1 MITTTNNL
9 GLNRMRKMKMKNR
22 LYIGASV
29 LIAFVFCSVSAVA
42 QQVPDAIINNDGI
55 GFSRMIDGELV
66 AFDLVAA
73 YDEHAIVVA
82 DCAQFKA
89 KVQGVD
95 WCFASASNKTTF
107 EAATQDN
114 GNNQYLPFVGG
125 HCALGM
131 SFGNLTAR
139 GDPRTAVRIGN
150 QLVLNGRFDVRTS
163 FLQDTER
170 NMDNAR
176 LRYELAIA
184 SGDLKV
190 ND

>member
-1 MITTTNNL
+1 MNAPAL
-9 GLNRMRKMKMKNR
+9 
-22 LYIGASV
+22 
-29 LIAFVFCSVSAVA
+29 A

-73 YDEHAIVVA
+73 YDEYAIVEA
-82 DCAQFKA
+82 DCSTFKSD
-89 KVQGVD
+89 VQGVS
-95 WCFASASNKTTF
+95 WCFSSAVNKTTF

-114 GNNQYLPFVGG
+114 GRNKYLPFVGG

-131 SFGNLTAR
+131 ANGNLTAK
-139 GDPRTAVRIGN
+139 GDPRNAIRVGDL
-150 QLVLNGRFDVRTS
+150 LVLNGRFVVRTA

-170 NMDNAR
+170 NVDNAR
-176 LRYELAIA
+176 LRYELALA
-184 SGDLKV
+184 AGNLKA

>member
-1 MITTTNNL
+1 
-9 GLNRMRKMKMKNR
+9 MKNR
-22 LYIGASV
+22 FFITMSTLAALMLVGAPA
-29 LIAFVFCSVSAVA
+29 LA
-42 QQVPDAIINNDGI
+42 QSLPDAIINNDGV
-55 GFSRMIDGELV
+55 GFSRMADGKLV
-66 AFDLVAA
+66 AYDLVAA
-73 YDEHAIVVA
+73 YDEHMIVEA
-82 DCAQFKA
+82 DCGAFTS
-89 KVQGVD
+89 KVQGVS
-95 WCFASASNKTTF
+95 WCFSSAANKTTF

-114 GNNQYLPFVGG
+114 GRNQYLPFVGG

-150 QLVLNGRFDVRTS
+150 LLVLNGRFDVRTS
-163 FLQDTER
+163 FLEDTER

-184 SGDLKV
+184 AGNLRL